1 MTKHDLVIRGAS
13 IIDGTGADAF
23 TGDIAVDDGVI
34 VEIGAVDGGGRR
46 TLDADGLTVTPGFV
60 DIHTHFD
67 GQATWDPHLTPSC
80 WHGVTT
86 AILGNC
92 GVGFAPVRPD
102 DHRRLVELMEGV
114 EDIPGTALYEG
125 IKWGWETF
133 PEYLDALERAPHAID
148 VGAMVPHAAVR
159 AYVMGERAHDDA
171 NGRDLDEIRHI
182 VTASLEAGAL
192 GFSTGRTAGHR
203 DIHGQ
208 PVPGTHAAPAE
219 LATLL
224 RAMHEVGHGVF
235 QIVPA
240 GIGGK
245 DSDPTGDMDAELAW
259 MIDLG
264 VETGVP
270 ITFLVMQDGR
280 DPDGWQPWITAVHDA
295 NRRGANIRPQVASR
309 CFGALLGL
317 QSRLNPFQYSAAYST
332 VAQLPLS
339 ERVRRMRNPELRA
352 TIIAEAKA
360 STDPVVSLDRLVP
373 STFKRLFPLGDPLE
387 YEPAADASVAAIAER
402 TNQDPWAVMY
412 DLFLGADGNEFLL
425 YPILNFGRGS
435 YDGLYDMIARS
446 GNRARPRRR
455 RRALGDHLRREHDDV
470 PADALGPRP
479 EPRSAAAARA
489 RGRAAH
495 LGGRR
500 SLRTPGSR
508 SAAAGP
514 AGRHQRHRHGRV
526 EALLSGA
533 RHRPTGRRTAP
544 HPTVRGLRRDDHRGR
559 DGGCERRA
567 HRRASRPP
575 RAATFLAIPP
585 LVSWSATRVR
595 RPGYAGG
602 RTPGRRART
611 RRPVPRTPSSHV
623 CARRS
628 SPRRSPRAWR

>member
-435 YDGLYDMIARS
+435 YDGLYDMMRDPVTVQ
-446 GNRARPRRR
+446 G
-455 RRALGDHLRREHDDV
+455 LGDGGAHS
-470 PADALGPRP
+470 AIICDASMTTYLLTHWARDRSRGPRLP
-479 EPRSAAAARA
+479 LELVVERLTSAAADLYGLQD
-489 RGRAAH
+489 RGR
-495 LGGRR
+495 
-500 SLRTPGSR
+500 LRP
-508 SAAAGP
+508 
-514 AGRHQRHRHGRV
+514 
-526 EALLSGA
+526 
-533 RHRPTGRRTAP
+533 
-544 HPTVRGLRRDDHRGR
+544 GLRADINVIDMDALKLCYPERVTDLPA
-559 DGGCERRA
+559 DG
-567 HRRASRPP
+567 P
-575 RAATFLAIPP
+575 RLIQRSEGYVETIIAGETVVANGELTDA
-585 LVSWSATRVR
+585 
-595 RPGYAGG
+595 RPG
-602 RTPGRRART
+602 RLVRQ
-611 RRPVPRTPSSHV
+611 
-623 CARRS
+623 RS
-628 SPRRSPRAWR
+628 